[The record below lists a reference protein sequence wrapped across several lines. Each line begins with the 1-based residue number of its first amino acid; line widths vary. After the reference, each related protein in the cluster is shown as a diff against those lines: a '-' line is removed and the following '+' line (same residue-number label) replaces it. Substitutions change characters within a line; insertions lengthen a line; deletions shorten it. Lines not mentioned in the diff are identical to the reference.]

1 MFRKL
6 LNGKSTEEWQF
17 YLPLLCTVNLPD
29 GISTYNLVMRCKID
43 GQWHYRRATAEEEAD
58 YASRE
63 AW

>member
-6 LNGKSTEEWQF
+6 LNRKSNDEWRF
-17 YLPLLCTVNLPD
+17 YLPLLCTVDLPD
-29 GISTYNLVMRCKID
+29 GSSTYHLVMRCKVD
-43 GQWHYRRATAEEEAD
+43 GKWHYRRATAEEEAD

>member
-17 YLPLLCTVNLPD
+17 YLPLLCTVDLPD
-29 GISTYNLVMRCKID
+29 GTSTDHLVMRRKIE
-43 GQWHYRRATAEEEAD
+43 GKWHYRRATAEEQAD